1 MGHMIQCLVRKAMIQ
16 AVNQTIQ
23 KKTKQEAARLGEE
36 WKGSFRCLVSG
47 YYSGLTVKYMML
59 PIAIFF
65 ILCVPICAMGGGFIY
80 SVWFLVI
87 AAVCLIVRRYGM
99 KMMHVIIYWDNGMV
113 FYDKDGNEIVQL
125 PRQAIEQMSVNNRK
139 ITIPWDGV
147 EYKIVRNPFDSE
159 KGVQEMLA
167 FYGKDR

>member
-1 MGHMIQCLVRKAMIQ
+1 MDSFVDFSFFSAERVFSCAVFVSVSFFDGRIFFFLLRSICHLYFLCIQYLI
-16 AVNQTIQ
+16 
-23 KKTKQEAARLGEE
+23 
-36 WKGSFRCLVSG
+36 
-47 YYSGLTVKYMML
+47 KYMML

-147 EYKIVRNPFDSE
+147 EYKIVRNPFDNE
-159 KGVQEMLA
+159 KEVQEMLA

>member
-1 MGHMIQCLVRKAMIQ
+1 MDSFVDFSFFSTERVFSC
-16 AVNQTIQ
+16 AVFVSVSFLDGRIFVFFCS
-23 KKTKQEAARLGEE
+23 EASATCI
-36 WKGSFRCLVSG
+36 SCVS
-47 YYSGLTVKYMML
+47 MML
-59 PIAIFF
+59 LIAIFF

-125 PRQAIEQMSVNNRK
+125 PRQAIEQMSGNNRK
-139 ITIPWDGV
+139 ITIPWNGV
-147 EYKIVRNPFDSE
+147 EYKIVRNPFDNE
-159 KGVQEMLA
+159 KEVQEMLA